1 MLIVADTHVHVYP
14 DSRIGDTFRSGM
26 ENLLGLATSYR
37 AQERSTTAAEGQK
50 NTGTNSDGMASVAFM
65 AESFGCHYFC
75 SLRERDRLPSV
86 PSYAILA
93 TDDDEAVTIHKE
105 GFPPLILVAGRQI
118 TTREGLEVLALTVAS
133 QMADGKPIVEV
144 ISAVRAAG
152 GIPVLSWAPGKWT
165 FGRGRIVAELIEKG
179 TPGEFLIG
187 DTTLRPALMAEPS
200 LMRRARH
207 RGFKIVAGSDP
218 LPIGGEETLVGSY
231 GIACEAELDA
241 QRPVSPLRRMLLD
254 PSVPVA
260 VLGDRSGL
268 GRVLSRLVR
277 HRVKGMAR

>member
-14 DSRIGDTFRSGM
+14 DSRVGATFRSGM
-26 ENLLGLATSYR
+26 EKLRGLATSY
-37 AQERSTTAAEGQK
+37 QTKKRSTTVADGQK
-50 NTGTNSDGMASVAFM
+50 DTGASSDGIASVAFM
-65 AESFGCHYFC
+65 AESFDCHYFC
-75 SLRERDRLPSV
+75 SLRGRDRLPSA

-105 GFPPLILVAGRQI
+105 GIPPLILVAGRQI
-118 TTREGLEVLALTVAS
+118 TTSEGLEVLALTVGS
-133 QMADGKPIVEV
+133 QVADGKPIAEV

-165 FGRGRIVAELIEKG
+165 FGRGRIVADLIEHG
-179 TPGEFLIG
+179 APGEFLIG
-187 DTTLRPALMAEPS
+187 DTTLRPAPMAEPL
-200 LMRRARH
+200 LMRRARR

-218 LPIGGEETLVGSY
+218 LPIKGEETLVGSY

-241 QRPVSPLRRMLLD
+241 QRPVSPLRRMLRD
-254 PSVPVA
+254 PSVPVS

-277 HRVKGMAR
+277 HRVTGKAR